1 MRKSQ
6 QRAVLYSGKIL
17 PVTGQNVGI
26 HNDVKFL
33 FTPKSHP
40 NHETPPWFYGEWYTK
55 VSERHKRRG
64 EERISDAHSSDP
76 ITLQTKD
83 LLLRKGKRPAQGH
96 PAGES
101 QSWEL
106 GIPVLAGFLC
116 QHTGIRGPN
125 VHSNAQGC
133 GLSHSSWVRHHVTSG
148 RSPKPFESRFLHQS
162 KKPS

>member
-1 MRKSQ
+1 MHKSQ

-17 PVTGQNVGI
+17 PITGQNVGI

-101 QSWEL
+101 QEL
-106 GIPVLAGFLC
+106 GAGNPSPRWLPLPAHRHPWT
-116 QHTGIRGPN
+116 QHALKRTRMWSEPQLMGP
-125 VHSNAQGC
+125 
-133 GLSHSSWVRHHVTSG
+133 
-148 RSPKPFESRFLHQS
+148 SPRDFRQIT
-162 KKPS
+162 